1 MYSEQNMIL
10 YTVLCTLQYTA
21 ILSFSQKVTSEVCE
35 CGVSSGVRCEGGSDV
50 SWWGEKKNIYFITAC
65 YWVPTNT
72 LGLLCGYNWGN

>member
-50 SWWGEKKNIYFITAC
+50 SWWGGGEEEEC
-65 YWVPTNT
+65 LL
-72 LGLLCGYNWGN
+72 LGSYSHTRPAVRL